1 MGSASTNA
9 SHIVRKKAG
18 SHSIYPG
25 FDPSG
30 NQFRSFIRFDGNKY
44 TFYHSPDELNAANA
58 YAHVQ
63 EHREEIAGLLSNVPK
78 DASKSEKK
86 SIRAA
91 NLIIVKGYI
100 RITVHPTVAIIR
112 DSQ

>member
-1 MGSASTNA
+1 MSGYYLGT
-9 SHIVRKKAG
+9 
-18 SHSIYPG
+18 
-25 FDPSG
+25 FDT
-30 NQFRSFIRFDGNKY
+30 QI
-44 TFYHSPDELNAANA
+44 EAANA

-63 EHREEIAGLLSNVPK
+63 EHREEIAARLAPATK
-78 DASKSEKK
+78 DASKSIKK

-100 RITVHPTVAIIR
+100 RITLHPTVAIIR

>member
-1 MGSASTNA
+1 MK
-9 SHIVRKKAG
+9 KKAG

-25 FDPSG
+25 VYKSTTG
-30 NQFRSFIRFDGNKY
+30 WYATWRFDNSNYYLGSCD
-44 TFYHSPDELNAANA
+44 TELEAANA

-63 EHREEIAGLLSNVPK
+63 EHREEIAGLLAPVSK
-78 DASKSEKK
+78 EASKSEKK

-91 NLIIVKGYI
+91 NLIIVKSYI
-100 RITVHPTVAIIR
+100 ISTLHPTVAIIR